1 MERKEDFKMNKLALD
16 MIKKHG
22 KASYLLNINRNVKTK
37 KNKILTGV
45 LYLSP
50 SDSSGLAN
58 LCTSASPGCRALCL
72 GHEGRFRMED
82 SVCKKKGTNSARS
95 KRTQELLSNKTEFIN
110 RLQVEINRMKKR
122 AKKVAIRLNG
132 TSDIGFNETIT
143 NKDNKKI
150 TFYDYTKHK
159 TKYFLYITNKLPS
172 NYHLTFSGDE
182 TTGDIG
188 QWFDDIL
195 SHEGNTDEKAS
206 MALAFFPDDYGR
218 ILKSGY
224 IVTPRNK
231 KIPVIDGD
239 KTDYRASDPKVC
251 VVALKAKG
259 RAKKASV
266 GGFVK
271 SFKNWKII

>member
-1 MERKEDFKMNKLALD
+1 MNKISLD
-16 MIKKHG
+16 MVATSG
-22 KASYLLNINRNVKTK
+22 KASYLLNVNANAKTK

-82 SVCKKKGTNSARS
+82 SICKKKGTSSARL
-95 KRTQELLSNKTEFIN
+95 KRTTELLANKTAFIE
-110 RLQVEINRMKKR
+110 RLQNEINGMKKR

-132 TSDIGFNETIT
+132 TSDIGFTETIG
-143 NKDNKKI
+143 NKENKKI
-150 TFYDYTKHK
+150 SFYDYTKHR
-159 TKYFLYITNKLPS
+159 TKYISFISNKLPS
-172 NYHLTFSGDE
+172 NYHVTFSGDE
-182 TTGDIG
+182 TTGSIG

-195 SHEGNTDEKAS
+195 NHADNTDKKAS
-206 MALAFFPDDYGR
+206 IALAFYPDDYNR
-218 ILKSGY
+218 ILEVGY
-224 IVTPRNK
+224 IVTPQGK

-239 KTDYRASDPKVC
+239 KTDYRPSDPKIC
-251 VVALKAKG
+251 IVALKAKG
-259 RAKKASV
+259 RAKKAAF

-271 SFKNWKII
+271 SFISGEIV

>member
-1 MERKEDFKMNKLALD
+1 MNKINLD
-16 MIKKHG
+16 MVATSG
-22 KASYLLNINRNVKTK
+22 KASYLLNVNANAKTK

-58 LCTSASPGCRALCL
+58 LCTSASAGCRALCL

-82 SVCKKKGTNSARS
+82 SICRKKGTSSARL
-95 KRTQELLSNKTEFIN
+95 KRTQELLDNKMAFLD
-110 RLQVEINRMKKR
+110 RLQNEINSMKKR

-132 TSDIGFNETIT
+132 TSDLGFTETISNEE
-143 NKDNKKI
+143 NKCVS
-150 TFYDYTKHK
+150 FYDYTKHR
-159 TKYFLYITNKLPS
+159 TKYISFITNKLPT
-172 NYHLTFSGDE
+172 NYHVTFSGDE

-188 QWFDDIL
+188 RWFDDIL
-195 SHEGNTDEKAS
+195 GHAENTDKKAS
-206 MALAFFPDDYGR
+206 MALAFFPDDYNR
-218 ILKSGY
+218 ILQAGH
-224 IVTPRNK
+224 IVTPQGE

-239 KTDYRASDPKVC
+239 KTDYRPSDPKIC

-259 RAKKASV
+259 RAKKSAF

-271 SFKNWKII
+271 SFVAGEIV

>member
-1 MERKEDFKMNKLALD
+1 MNKIALG
-16 MIKKHG
+16 MVSTGG
-22 KASYLLNINRNVKTK
+22 KASYLLNVNANAKTK

-58 LCTSASPGCRALCL
+58 LCTSASAGCRALCL

-82 SVCKKKGTNSARS
+82 SICKKRGTSSARL
-95 KRTQELLSNKTEFIN
+95 KRTQELLGNKMAFLD
-110 RLQVEINRMKKR
+110 RLQGEINSMKKR

-132 TSDIGFNETIT
+132 TSDIGFTETIA

-159 TKYFLYITNKLPS
+159 VKYLSFISNKLPA

-182 TTGDIG
+182 TTGNIG

-195 SHEGNTDEKAS
+195 NHAENTDKKAS
-206 MALAFFPDDYGR
+206 MALAFFPDDYKR
-218 ILKSGY
+218 ILENGF
-224 IVTPRNK
+224 IVTAQGR

-239 KTDYRASDPKVC
+239 KTDYRPSDPRVC
-251 VVALKAKG
+251 IVALKAKG
-259 RAKKASV
+259 RAKKSTI

-271 SFKNWKII
+271 AFVAGEIL

>member
-1 MERKEDFKMNKLALD
+1 MNRMALN
-16 MIKKHG
+16 MVVKSG
-22 KASYLLNINRNVKTK
+22 KASYLLNVNANAKTS

-82 SVCKKKGTNSARS
+82 SICRKKGTSSARL
-95 KRTQELLSNKTEFIN
+95 KRTQELLGNKTAFIE
-110 RLQVEINRMKKR
+110 RLQNEINGMKKR

-132 TSDIGFNETIT
+132 TSDIGFTETIS
-143 NKDNKKI
+143 NKENKRVS
-150 TFYDYTKHK
+150 FYDYTKHR
-159 TKYFLYITNKLPS
+159 TKYLSFITNKLPT

-182 TTGDIG
+182 NTGNIG

-195 SHEGNTDEKAS
+195 NHADNTDEKAS
-206 MALAFFPDDYGR
+206 MALAFYPDDYNR
-218 ILKSGY
+218 ILEAGH
-224 IVTPRNK
+224 IVTPQGK
-231 KIPVIDGD
+231 KVLVIDGD
-239 KTDYRASDPKVC
+239 KTDYRPNDPKIC
-251 VVALKAKG
+251 VVALRAKG
-259 RAKKASV
+259 RAKKSAI

-271 SFKNWKII
+271 SFISGEIV